1 MKIHYDI
8 QTLEPGQLVE
18 LFDLDATAIGGEVL
32 RFHGHTQVGSIYW
45 QGNEYSPWAIQAE
58 GFARNGQGQQPT
70 PRLSVGNV
78 NGFVSALCLYLQDM
92 VGAKLTRHRTLGRY
106 LDAVNFPPKPSEGP
120 SLVLDF
126 TGLLDVGNSPTLS
139 LNFATGRYEA
149 ASPYY
154 AVWEGNPDADPTEEM
169 PQEVWYIEQKI
180 DETNES
186 VTFELSSA
194 LDFGD
199 VQLPRRQI
207 VANVCM
213 WLTIGGYRGPYCG
226 YTGSAYF
233 DKDDNPVADPALD
246 RCGGRVNS
254 CKCRFGE
261 NNPLPYGSFPAA
273 DLIRT

>member
-1 MKIHYDI
+1 MKINYEI
-8 QTLEPGQLVE
+8 QTLEPGEVVE
-18 LFDLDATAIGGEVL
+18 LFELDATAIGGELL
-32 RFHGHTQVGSIYW
+32 RFHGHTKVGSIWW

-78 NGFVSALCLYLQDM
+78 SGFVSALCLFLQDM
-92 VGAKLTRHRTLGRY
+92 VGAKLTRHRTLGRH
-106 LDAVNFPPKPSEGP
+106 LDAQNFP
-120 SLVLDF
+120 D
-126 TGLLDVGNSPTLS
+126 
-139 LNFATGRYEA
+139 
-149 ASPYY
+149 
-154 AVWEGNPDADPTEEM
+154 GNPEADPSEEM
-169 PQEVWYIEQKI
+169 PQEIWYIEQKI

-226 YTGSAYF
+226 YNGSAYF
-233 DKDDNPVADPALD
+233 DKNDNPVADPALD
-246 RCGGRVNS
+246 RCGGRVTS
-254 CKCRFGE
+254 CKLRFGA
-261 NNPLPYGSFPAA
+261 NSQLPYGSFPAA
-273 DLIRT
+273 DLIRS